1 VNDVDQNDVYE
12 SPAVF
17 AQISA
22 TTVATSSATPPAAC
36 HRMNDRMG
44 HAMTRAD
51 VRDDRDQGAIRRSS
65 GSFFTW

>member
-1 VNDVDQNDVYE
+1 
-12 SPAVF
+12 VF